1 MNTTRTS
8 VSTTADFQALYLE
21 VENWISKLLFYT
33 DELKFLQ
40 NLLDRY
46 FTELLEH
53 ENLDEM
59 RESMMRLQDL
69 KYRCDTLVN
78 RTKKYRNKLTKA
90 EENKELVATENRL
103 PKHQELQDDIANFS
117 KGLNSVKKEIFFL
130 TELVLETKK
139 KKVH

>member
-1 MNTTRTS
+1 MNTTKTS
-8 VSTTADFQALYLE
+8 VSTTTDFQTLYLE
-21 VENWISKLLFYT
+21 VEKWISKLLFYT

-46 FTELLEH
+46 FTEILEH

-69 KYRCDTLVN
+69 KYRCDKLVI
-78 RTKKYRNKLTKA
+78 RTKRYRNNLTEA
-90 EENKELVATENRL
+90 VDNKDLMAAENRL
-103 PKHQELQDDIANFS
+103 PKHRELHDDIANFS
-117 KGLNSVKKEIFFL
+117 KGLNSFKKEIFFI